1 MQVSVLRKKRLK
13 RNSHSHEAWHPRS
26 ISTSGAGSGA
36 SQSPPATFDGLF
48 LKDDII
54 QFIYDLLMAR

>member
-1 MQVSVLRKKRLK
+1 METRVM
-13 RNSHSHEAWHPRS
+13 
-26 ISTSGAGSGA
+26 
-36 SQSPPATFDGLF
+36 SPLATFDGLF